1 MKEKKT
7 IKVSLEEFDR
17 WNFEGSL
24 DSVIEM
30 LKQYED
36 KYSAEYSNLKLVYE
50 YGKYDD
56 GDSSCYH
63 ALYGYREETD
73 KEYEKRIAEEKK
85 ERAKKKAETQAKKD
99 KEYGEYMRL
108 KAKFEGEK

>member
-73 KEYEKRIAEEKK
+73 KEYAKRISMEAKAKERKKLDKAAVEKRERLEYLRLKEK
-85 ERAKKKAETQAKKD
+85 
-99 KEYGEYMRL
+99 YGE
-108 KAKFEGEK
+108 E